1 MRGFFSFLFF
11 FLSFLFSASALC
23 RLLGHAR
30 QQDAS
35 VDGTAS
41 NNKNNN
47 NSARSDWLQNHT
59 DVFYAVAAAVVVAFF
74 WGCAKF
80 AEAGLMNEKPAT
92 TTRTATTA
100 ERHKADTKKKNVSFR
115 VALVWSVQKNRN
127 EKNSYFC
134 STLKRAAQST
144 TQSCDGFFAVCRC
157 SVLFTVA
164 LCSFCCSC
172 CIVVALALVAVSSS
186 RQVYLHFYCS
196 SITAF
201 PICSIFIALSRN
213 AHSL

>member
-1 MRGFFSFLFF
+1 
-11 FLSFLFSASALC
+11 
-23 RLLGHAR
+23 
-30 QQDAS
+30 
-35 VDGTAS
+35 
-41 NNKNNN
+41 
-47 NSARSDWLQNHT
+47 
-59 DVFYAVAAAVVVAFF
+59 
-74 WGCAKF
+74 
-80 AEAGLMNEKPAT
+80 MNEKPAAT
-92 TTRTATTA
+92 TTTHEQQQQLSATKPTN
-100 ERHKADTKKKNVSFR
+100 KKKKKNVSFR

-144 TQSCDGFFAVCRC
+144 TQSYDDGFFAVCRC

-172 CIVVALALVAVSSS
+172 CCIVVALAVAVSSS

-201 PICSIFIALSRN
+201 PICSIFIALFRN
-213 AHSL
+213 AHSLETLSLFLFVDNYLILQSMVQLFSSAIVSHSIL